1 MFTGHYR
8 SFCARWGGGGGDIW
22 TGRRC
27 RLVKAL
33 TEERRARD
41 RYVQDRRISGV
52 GEKQISELGHGA
64 GAVRP
69 VHRRVHRV
77 AVAAAARRR
86 VDDEAAGLW
95 RGRDFRAPY
104 GRKGEASP
112 DIWSGGGRRE

>member
-1 MFTGHYR
+1 MFTDHYR
-8 SFCARWGGGGGDIW
+8 FFCARWGGGGGDIW

-41 RYVQDRRISGV
+41 RYVQDRRIGGV

-95 RGRDFRAPY
+95 RGRDLRASY
-104 GRKGEASP
+104 GRE
-112 DIWSGGGRRE
+112 

>member
-1 MFTGHYR
+1 MFTDHYR
-8 SFCARWGGGGGDIW
+8 SFLCTVGRRRWGYMDN
-22 TGRRC
+22 RRC

-86 VDDEAAGLW
+86 VDDEA
-95 RGRDFRAPY
+95 
-104 GRKGEASP
+104 S
-112 DIWSGGGRRE
+112 